1 MIGLDTNVLLRWLV
15 DETVWPDDA
24 PEQTALAT
32 EALSRRD
39 AQFFVNAV
47 VLAETVWILAR
58 PLRQKKAALVS
69 VIRRLLN
76 ASNVVVDHREA
87 AQHAPVV
94 PALAADAVGLGQ
106 QPDVLVVADQR
117 DPHAGPAGGLSD
129 AHLRFVH
136 DPIDLKPA

>member
-15 DETVWPDDA
+15 DETVWPDDT
-24 PEQTALAT
+24 PEQTVLAT

-58 PLRQKKAALVS
+58 PLRQKKPALVS

-87 AQHAPVV
+87 AEV
-94 PALAADAVGLGQ
+94 ALSAWAGGRGDFADHLIGAINRSAGCKTTLTFDRKAEPADAFTQ
-106 QPDVLVVADQR
+106 
-117 DPHAGPAGGLSD
+117 
-129 AHLRFVH
+129 LRRE
-136 DPIDLKPA
+136 P